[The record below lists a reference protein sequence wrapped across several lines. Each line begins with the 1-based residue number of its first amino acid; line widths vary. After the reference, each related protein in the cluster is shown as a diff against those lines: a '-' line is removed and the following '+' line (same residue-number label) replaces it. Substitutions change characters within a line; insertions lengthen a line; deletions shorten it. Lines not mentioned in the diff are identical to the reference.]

1 MSFFF
6 KEINNTGQAYIFLFV
21 FSPYGAV
28 CISHPGNDFLFFG
41 MLSISQ
47 PQPQPFLN
55 EIPITLSLTPTLVCL
70 VNSCQGTL

>member
-1 MSFFF
+1 M
-6 KEINNTGQAYIFLFV
+6 IQGQACIFLSV

-28 CISHPGNDFLFFG
+28 CISHSGSDFLFFG
-41 MLSISQ
+41 VLSI